1 MIDLGQVIEKVTS
14 RSSLIEK
21 GKKSHL
27 AHIKKPLG
35 LADIDWYAFLTQD
48 FSTPSLKEEND
59 VSSAGDKA
67 ELERKELEQF
77 TFRRSWE
84 NRWE

>member
-1 MIDLGQVIEKVTS
+1 M
-14 RSSLIEK
+14 SSLIEK
-21 GKKSHL
+21 GKKSYL
-27 AHIKKPLG
+27 AHVKELLG
-35 LADIDWYAFLTQD
+35 QADIDGYAFLTQD

-84 NRWE
+84 SR